1 MKRIIPILFLIFL
14 VACSSDDDSNSMGD
28 DGQVLSDSFITARI
42 NGDDFEAIP
51 VDRGVSTIS
60 AQLVQSEAFF
70 TFTIAGIDLSADI
83 TQGEAIALSM
93 AGSSFDLVTD
103 RVQINNPITNPLAL
117 QFAGGYS
124 SNGTEGENFD
134 FDTDGSSGFL
144 RITAIDKEARIIS
157 GEFEF
162 SVENSATGE
171 ILQITN
177 GFFNN
182 INYDANQ

>member
-1 MKRIIPILFLIFL
+1 MKQIIPILFSILLI
-14 VACSSDDDSNSMGD
+14 ACSSEDDSNFMDD

-42 NGDDFEAIP
+42 NGNDFEAIP

-60 AQLVQSEAFF
+60 AQLVQSEVFF

-93 AGSSFDLVTD
+93 AGSSFDLVTEG
-103 RVQINNPITNPLAL
+103 VQINNPITNPLAL

-144 RITAIDKEARIIS
+144 RITAINKDAQTIS
-157 GEFEF
+157 GEFEYN
-162 SVENSATGE
+162 VENSDTGE
-171 ILQITN
+171 VLQITD
-177 GFFNN
+177 GVFNN
-182 INYDANQ
+182 ISYAND